1 MNRDYLNDVIEKL
14 GGTNTLP
21 LDYVE
26 ANIDLAE
33 EIIKEGGDYM
43 DLDCMVSM
51 SKALSRRVSYKEYSI
66 VSRTE
71 LFDDMGLC
79 NVNESW
85 KNSLEKIIACELS
98 ETTHIVNLPED
109 FRYAIEKALEGQINE
124 ELDYSETEKDAF
136 VDNGMNGRLC
146 DLEDTIDWRSVLFDH
161 MSLEAETGKNIKGT
175 VNIGYNLYDL
185 VRNKGKEQASYEQ
198 DVLNAVIDAYI
209 WEKENLTDIS
219 PKFDKALGKIGIDRD
234 DAKDALAETFVDMPE
249 EEQMKYL
256 KVGSLSCAGFS
267 QAKNAYFSVQFEL
280 ELERFVQD
288 YLHKLPTI
296 EKDDME
302 RED

>member
-71 LFDDMGLC
+71 LFDDMGLY

-85 KNSLEKIIACELS
+85 KDSLEKIIACELS
-98 ETTHIVNLPED
+98 ETTHIVNLPKD

-136 VDNGMNGRLC
+136 VDDGMNGRLC

-161 MSLEAETGKNIKGT
+161 MSMMAEKGKNIKGS
-175 VNIGYNLYDL
+175 VDIGYNLYDL

-198 DVLNAVIDAYI
+198 DVLNAVIDNYV
-209 WEKENLTDIS
+209 WEEGSISKE
-219 PKFDKALGKIGIDRD
+219 FDEALGKIGIDRD
-234 DAKDALAETFVDMPE
+234 DAKDALAETFIDMPV

-256 KVGSLSCAGFS
+256 KVGSLSCAGFA
-267 QAKNAYFSVQFEL
+267 QAKNAYFSVPFEL

-288 YLHKLPTI
+288 YLPKLPVI